1 MAGKKIRKCIFFSS
15 FLVWLKNSVG
25 VFSDK
30 ENYFHLPS
38 YKNKLS
44 FKQLHVMKSVFFFN
58 VSYSRRQKISAFLT
72 HHTTNTQP
80 QQHNTSENHQSKT
93 FFERCWNAK
102 RSSTFQRRFSRD
114 DLVCLAEHTTYN
126 TLIHNMYTP
135 THLHT
140 YTGPQKQQHCR
151 NHRSRTFFERCWNA
165 KRSSTFQRRFHCD
178 DFVGEYCLWQK

>member
-1 MAGKKIRKCIFFSS
+1 
-15 FLVWLKNSVG
+15 

-38 YKNKLS
+38 YKNNLS
-44 FKQLHVMKSVFFFN
+44 FKQLLVMKSVFFFN

-80 QQHNTSENHQSKT
+80 QQHSTSETHQSKT

-126 TLIHNMYTP
+126 TPTHNMYPIHTHTP
-135 THLHT
+135 THDL
-140 YTGPQKQQHCR
+140 R
-151 NHRSRTFFERCWNA
+151 NNNTVGIIDPAPFKEG
-165 KRSSTFQRRFHCD
+165 ST
-178 DFVGEYCLWQK
+178 VMIV

>member
-1 MAGKKIRKCIFFSS
+1 MGILFVLCIS
-15 FLVWLKNSVG
+15 FPIKNVCFWSLDPKWLRVDEIHLNSAQCVG

-38 YKNKLS
+38 YKNNLS
-44 FKQLHVMKSVFFFN
+44 FKQLLVMKSVFFFN

-126 TLIHNMYTP
+126 TPTHNMYTP

-140 YTGPQKQQHCR
+140 YTRPQKQQ
-151 NHRSRTFFERCWNA
+151 
-165 KRSSTFQRRFHCD
+165 
-178 DFVGEYCLWQK
+178 L